1 MKLSLI
7 VGLTVVFLI
16 VMINLFV
23 TLVIYLAE
31 D

>member
-7 VGLTVVFLI
+7 LGLTVVFLI